1 MRLCPAHAT
10 TGPGGPAPR
19 RVRAIGR
26 RPELALFVAAY
37 LLYTAARWIFV
48 GHLAEAREH
57 ADRIIGLER
66 SAHVAI
72 EGSIQRALD
81 SGAPSWLLSN
91 VYLAAQLVV
100 LPGALIW
107 LYRRSRPVYRALRN
121 TVIATWL
128 IAVPIFALFPVAPPR
143 LAGIGIADTVSSQ
156 AAVALTGHSTLFYN
170 PYAAV
175 PSLHVGFAFAIGIA
189 AAAALRA
196 PWARTL
202 ALLWGPVVTL
212 SVLATGN
219 HYVFDVAAGLLV
231 TAAGFAAGRSTD
243 RLSSYPFGA
252 RGQSGLAPVT
262 RSYS

>member
-1 MRLCPAHAT
+1 MRLCPVHAT
-10 TGPGGPAPR
+10 TGPGGPAAR
-19 RVRAIGR
+19 HVRAIGR
-26 RPELALFVAAY
+26 RPELALFAAAY
-37 LLYTAARWIFV
+37 LLYTAARWFFA

-57 ADRIIGLER
+57 AEGIVGLER
-66 SAHVAI
+66 SAHAAI

-81 SGAPSWLLSN
+81 TGVASWLLSN
-91 VYLAAQLVV
+91 VYLAAQRVV
-100 LPGALIW
+100 LPRALIG
-107 LYRRSRPVYRALRN
+107 LYRRSRPVYRQLRT

-128 IAVPIFALFPVAPPR
+128 IAVPVFALFPVAPPR

-156 AAVALTGHSTLFYN
+156 AAVALTGHSTVFYN

-196 PWARTL
+196 PWTRTL
-202 ALLWGPVVTL
+202 ALLWGPLVTL

-231 TAAGFAAGRSTD
+231 TGLGFWAGRLTNRHRHQAAND
-243 RLSSYPFGA
+243 RRTSSLVVA
-252 RGQSGLAPVT
+252 T